1 MKSKLTLCIV
11 ATLLVFLFACAP
23 ATKQVSVDVSCDD
36 FHKQAAIS
44 KEVAVAVGDSF
55 TVTLCSNPTTGF
67 LWSEMAQISDQ
78 TVLKQVDHEFIPPE
92 DLGDRPPPPGSP
104 GEEVWTFKALKEG
117 TSTIS
122 MEYSRPWEGGEK
134 GAWKFDLTV
143 VVK

>member
-23 ATKQVSVDVSCDD
+23 ALKQVSVDVSCDD
-36 FHKQAAIS
+36 FYKQAAIS

-67 LWSEMAQISDQ
+67 EWESAQISDQ
-78 TVLKQVDHEFIPPE
+78 TVLKQVDHEFVPPE

-134 GAWKFDLTV
+134 GAWKFDLTAT
-143 VVK
+143 VK